1 MSERLLGLDFG
12 NKTVGVAVSDALGI
26 TAQGVEI
33 IRREKPTKLRKTYAR
48 IVELIGEYEVGK
60 IVIGLPV
67 ELDGTEG
74 ERCRV
79 TREFADGLAT
89 RTDLPM
95 EFQDERYTTVISD
108 RTMNETG
115 QSDHK
120 KYVDEIAAMLI
131 LQSYMDREKNISN
144 GK

>member
-1 MSERLLGLDFG
+1 MRGINRQEKEGAQSIHWEPSSFLFPKFAETGLVRF
-12 NKTVGVAVSDALGI
+12 A
-26 TAQGVEI
+26 
-33 IRREKPTKLRKTYAR
+33 
-48 IVELIGEYEVGK
+48 
-60 IVIGLPV
+60 
-67 ELDGTEG
+67 
-74 ERCRV
+74 
-79 TREFADGLAT
+79 EFADGLAT
-89 RTDLPM
+89 RTDLPI

-144 GK
+144 GN